1 MTCINTDKM
10 PAGLRALNT
19 WVVWRY
25 EQRPGQKKLAK
36 VPYNPLSKEKADTTR
51 PETGSAFDL
60 AVATYLGGAFEGIGV
75 ILTGTGLVGIDLDAC
90 ITNEVL
96 APWSA
101 AIVTR
106 AASYTEVSP
115 SGTGIHILCRGALP
129 AGRRKKGNI
138 EMYDSGRFFT
148 VTGNALEPARDVVA
162 CQDAINA
169 IHGEHLGSEG
179 PGGLEPCAEGPGN
192 SLTAQEVVDLCI
204 ARIPKFKDLWEGALL
219 DHPSRSEAEQ
229 AIMNLLAWA
238 TGGDPEKMMEAFRES
253 GHYIEK
259 CERTCPK
266 YTIPNA
272 IASCQGRYYQSAQDA
287 FSIVPIT
294 MASSAPS
301 RPSMYDRKPMAASNM
316 GRAALPP
323 RQYIFDGDGALP
335 RNIVGLLAAQGACGK
350 TTLAMQIG
358 VSVASGVNCLP
369 GAFIFTVV
377 GPVLLVLAEDDE
389 DDVARV
395 LHRIRARSVNDLDL
409 SQLAILT
416 RGGDPRLVARDTGGN
431 LNPTK
436 GFEALL
442 SHVEQLQPV
451 LVVIDSLSVTAGD
464 GETSNPDGAFV
475 ISLLERLCAAG
486 NKATVLVLSHVSKQ
500 SVSSKGQAGKNPS
513 PAHALDQA
521 LDPIAVRGASS
532 LVNNARWVMTATIAP
547 ESIRKSL
554 GIQQGTSLVAYAVRK
569 TNYSARREL
578 AYLVNEGGA
587 LRHFEP
593 PVEKA
598 VDFKSRILSMLG
610 EVGPISRREFVNDND
625 QLVRG
630 RLAISRDALRRLV
643 EELIQSGEIVERAD
657 GRKTIIEVSGS
668 VRACERAEVCEV
680 SSAHMQPAGIER
692 EAKCAAI

>member
-1 MTCINTDKM
+1 MHN
-10 PAGLRALNT
+10 
-19 WVVWRY
+19 
-25 EQRPGQKKLAK
+25 
-36 VPYNPLSKEKADTTR
+36 S
-51 PETGSAFDL
+51 S
-60 AVATYLGGAFEGIGV
+60 
-75 ILTGTGLVGIDLDAC
+75 
-90 ITNEVL
+90 
-96 APWSA
+96 
-101 AIVTR
+101 
-106 AASYTEVSP
+106 SY
-115 SGTGIHILCRGALP
+115 
-129 AGRRKKGNI
+129 
-138 EMYDSGRFFT
+138 
-148 VTGNALEPARDVVA
+148 DVVA

-169 IHGEHLGSEG
+169 IHAEYLGGEG
-179 PGGLEPCAEGPGN
+179 PGSLESCSEGSGN
-192 SLTAQEVVDLCI
+192 SLTAQEAVDLCI
-204 ARIPKFKDLWEGALL
+204 ARNPKFKDLWEGALL

-229 AIMNLLAWA
+229 SIMNKLAWA

-253 GHYIEK
+253 GHYNEK
-259 CERTCPK
+259 CERSCPK

-287 FSIVPIT
+287 FSAVP
-294 MASSAPS
+294 MPVASSATA

-316 GRAALPP
+316 GCAALPP

-350 TTLAMQIG
+350 TTLATQIG

-369 GAFIFTVV
+369 GAFTFTVV

-395 LHRIRARSVNDLDL
+395 LHRIRARTVKDLDL

-554 GIQQGTSLVAYAVRK
+554 GIPQGASLVAYAVRK

-598 VDFKSRILSMLG
+598 VDFKPRILSIL
-610 EVGPISRREFVNDND
+610 EEAGPISRREFVNDND

-630 RLAISRDALRRLV
+630 RLAISRDALRGLV
-643 EELIQSGEIVERAD
+643 EELIKSGQIVERAD

-668 VRACERAEVCEV
+668 VRACECAEVCEV
-680 SSAHMQPAGIER
+680 SSAHMQHAEIEWKT
-692 EAKCAAI
+692 KCAAI